1 MLQYLKKENKY
12 FMRKNVKFL
21 KQLDESRN
29 IQMMINLIANLVSF
43 AVTLGISFFL
53 SPYIVQKLGAEA
65 NGFITLANNFISY
78 ATLVKT
84 ALNSVGSRYIIVSY
98 HRGEIDK
105 VNKYY
110 SSLFFG
116 DLIIG
121 IASLCVGLAF
131 IFKLENLINI
141 PNNIVFDTKMLFFL
155 VFCNFS
161 FNTIAAVFSSAPY
174 IKNKI
179 YLQSIRDIQCNVIR
193 AILLVV
199 LFSMFRPRIF
209 YLGIGTIVSGLILI
223 VYNYIYKCKLVPEL
237 KVHKKNF
244 SWSSI
249 KELLGQGIWS
259 SVSSLGEMLLSSF
272 DLLIA
277 NLFINVTEMGILSVA
292 KSIPNMIAGIGQTM
306 ASVFFPEMTIC
317 YAKNDTKGL
326 VTVVKQSCMII
337 GAIVTIPLA
346 YLIVFGSEFY
356 GLWQPT
362 LDSEKLQILSILT
375 CAGFILCAGCN
386 SISTIFTVTLH
397 LQENALSVLITGII
411 NTVLTLIFVKTTN
424 IGIYAVAGVSSVVE
438 TIRMLTYIVPNAT
451 KYVGVKIT
459 TFYPVIIKSFI
470 STLILCVLGLGLKQ
484 IVFCDTWMKLIIMAV
499 AFGTIGLCVNFF
511 IMLDKS
517 ARNRV
522 LQKIRH

>member
-1 MLQYLKKENKY
+1 MKKNI
-12 FMRKNVKFL
+12 KFL
-21 KQLDESRN
+21 RQLDESRSV
-29 IQMMINLIANLVSF
+29 QMMINLVANLISF

-84 ALNSVGSRYIIVSY
+84 ALNAVGSRYIIVSY

-105 VNKYY
+105 VNRYY

-121 IASLCVGLAF
+121 VVSFIIGLAC
-131 IFKLENLINI
+131 IFRLENLINI
-141 PNNIVFDTKMLFFL
+141 PENLIFDTKILFFL

-161 FNTIAAVFSSAPY
+161 FNTVAAVFSSAPY
-174 IKNKI
+174 IKNKV

-193 AILLVV
+193 AILLVM
-199 LFSMFRPRIF
+199 LFTLLRPRVF
-209 YLGIGTIVSGLILI
+209 FLGIGTIVSGIILI
-223 VYNYIYKCKLVPEL
+223 GYNYIYKCRLVPEL
-237 KVHKKNF
+237 RVRKKNF
-244 SWSSI
+244 SWNSI
-249 KELLGQGIWS
+249 KELLSQGVWS
-259 SVSSLGEMLLSSF
+259 SLSSLGEMLLSSF
-272 DLLIA
+272 DLLIT
-277 NLFINVTEMGILSVA
+277 NLLINVTEMGILSVA
-292 KSIPNMIAGIGQTM
+292 KSVPSMISGIGQTM
-306 ASVFFPEMTIC
+306 ASVFFPEITIC

-326 VTVVKQSCMII
+326 VDVVNQSCMII

-386 SISTIFTVTLH
+386 SIGTIFTVTLH
-397 LQENALSVLITGII
+397 VKESALSVLITGIT
-411 NTVLTLIFVKTTN
+411 NTVLTLVLVKTTSL
-424 IGIYAVAGVSSVVE
+424 GIYAVAGVSSVVE
-438 TIRMLTYIVPNAT
+438 TIRMLVYIVPNAT

-459 TFYPVIIKSFI
+459 TFYPVIAKSFI
-470 STLILCVLGLGLKQ
+470 STMALCIVGFGLKQ
-484 IVFCDTWMKLIIMAV
+484 IVVCDTWLRLIVIAIV
-499 AFGTIGLCVNFF
+499 FGVLGLAINFL
-511 IMLDKS
+511 IVLDKS
-517 ARNRV
+517 ARNRII
-522 LQKIRH
+522 QKIRQQ